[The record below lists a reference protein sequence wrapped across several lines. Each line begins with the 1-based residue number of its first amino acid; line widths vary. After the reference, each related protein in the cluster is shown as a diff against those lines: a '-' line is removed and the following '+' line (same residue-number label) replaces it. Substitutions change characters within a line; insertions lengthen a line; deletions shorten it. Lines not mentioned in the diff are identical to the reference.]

1 MARLTHTVTVAPLDR
16 GWFEEA
22 AGTLVDL
29 LDGSRARADG
39 SVLLADGRAVAGLR
53 LLKGRH
59 LRSGA
64 RYGEAPEPVK
74 PGADGRV
81 PAGSGTS
88 GTADGPARPGT
99 AGAGAAGSG
108 TAGAADGPS
117 RSGTAGAGAAGG
129 SSGPGASGGVPAP
142 GPSAT
147 VGAVVLRAWRPAHS
161 VEVESRVA
169 EDGLALRLKVRLSE
183 PRRPR
188 ALDLSLSG
196 HRPAGGSL
204 YRFSGRG
211 TADLAAWWAAVDRLP
226 SALPAARP
234 PVTARAAHRLAK
246 ARLTVTPH
254 PADDG
259 SWRISVVLSV
269 RGRWL
274 LRPVGA
280 VALFFARRPVER
292 GFREAVE
299 NAAAQWNTALA
310 ELTPRYGEA
319 LRAEIAGALTETEP
333 EPDKTVPGGPTDP
346 WGPADTGGPE
356 AR

>member
-1 MARLTHTVTVAPLDR
+1 MTRLTHTVTVAPLDR

-64 RYGEAPEPVK
+64 RYGETPEPVK

-88 GTADGPARPGT
+88 GTADGPAR
-99 AGAGAAGSG
+99 SG
-108 TAGAADGPS
+108 TDGAADGLARP
-117 RSGTAGAGAAGG
+117 GTAGAGAAGG
-129 SSGPGASGGVPAP
+129 SSGPGADGCVPAP

-169 EDGLALRLKVRLSE
+169 EDDVALRLKVRLSE

-188 ALDLSLSG
+188 ALGLSLSG

-226 SALPAARP
+226 SPLPAARP

-246 ARLTVTPH
+246 ARLTVTPY

-299 NAAAQWNTALA
+299 NAAGQWNTALA
-310 ELTPRYGEA
+310 ELTPRHGEA
-319 LRAEIAGALTETEP
+319 LRAEIADALTETEP
-333 EPDKTVPGGPTDP
+333 DKTVPSGPTDP
-346 WGPADTGGPE
+346 WGPADIGGPE